1 MTELN
6 KISGAEYAVKKI
18 FSNDFDFVIPSYQ
31 RPYAWTTEEAG
42 ELFDDLLEFMESQS
56 EDEAY
61 FLGSIVLIKKDQE
74 PYAEVIDGQQ
84 RLTTLTILLAV
95 IAARLEGS
103 MKENFELYINEPGKP
118 AEDIEP
124 KPRLRL
130 RERDQEFFYLYIQQF
145 QFNELLQHDPV
156 SLTDSQKNI
165 RNNTEFFIEKIGKDL
180 EDDKRKIEAF
190 GKFIINRCFLVAVS
204 TPSMSSAY
212 RIFSVLND
220 RGLDLMPSDLL
231 KSEIIGHIPETKHE
245 QYTEKWEDWEDQLGR
260 ENFNT
265 LFSHIRM
272 LFFKSKARRTMLDE
286 MLAFLK
292 ISNIDGK
299 DFIDKYLIPYA
310 GAFQIISN
318 ASYESSGDATVT
330 NNYLKWLNQID
341 NSDWVPPAI
350 LYLTKYKNQPDKVER
365 FFEQLERLAACMFLC
380 RRDVNKRI
388 ERYSQLISAIEE
400 NKDVFGPHS
409 PLSLRAEEK
418 KEVQAVFA
426 GDVYLMTKRP
436 RTYLLLRLDSFM
448 SDQAAVYD
456 HKIITVEH
464 VLPQTVEIGSY
475 WSKKWPHSATR
486 DKWLHKLG
494 NLLLLSKSKN
504 SQAQNYDF
512 QTKKTKYFITRGG
525 VSTFA
530 ITSKVLEYDDWTPD
544 VVRKRQEELINLLIK
559 GWKLG

>member
-1 MTELN
+1 LN

-31 RPYAWTTEEAG
+31 RPYAWSTEEAG
-42 ELFDDLLEFMESQS
+42 ELFDDLLEFMESQGY
-56 EDEAY
+56 DEAY
-61 FLGSIVLIKKDQE
+61 FLGSIVLIKKENE

-95 IAARLEGS
+95 IASFLEGS

-130 RERDQEFFYLYIQQF
+130 RERDQAFFYQYIQQF
-145 QFNELLQHDPV
+145 RFDELLQQDPV

-165 RNNTEFFIEKIGKDL
+165 RNNTEFFIQKIQEDL
-180 EDDKRKIEAF
+180 KGDKKEIETF

-204 TPSMSSAY
+204 TPSMSSAH

-231 KSEIIGHIPETKHE
+231 KSEIIGHIPETKRE
-245 QYTEKWEDWEDQLGR
+245 LYNEKWEDWEDQLGR
-260 ENFNT
+260 EDFNT

-272 LFFKSKARRTMLDE
+272 LFLKTKARRTMLDE
-286 MLAFLK
+286 MLAYLKDSK
-292 ISNIDGK
+292 ISGT
-299 DFIDKYLIPYA
+299 DFIDKHLMPY
-310 GAFQIISN
+310 GEAFQVISN
-318 ASYESSGDATVT
+318 AAYESSGDATII
-330 NNYLKWLNQID
+330 NNYLRWLNQID

-350 LYLTKYKNQPDKVER
+350 LYLTNHKNEPDNVER

-380 RRDVNKRI
+380 RRDVNKRL
-388 ERYSQLISAIEE
+388 ERYSQLIFTIEE

-409 PLSLRAEEK
+409 PLSLREEEK
-418 KEVQAVFA
+418 KEVKAVFA
-426 GDVYLMTKRP
+426 RDVYLMTKRP

-448 SDQAAVYD
+448 ADQAAVYD
-456 HKIITVEH
+456 HKVITVEH
-464 VLPQTVEIGSY
+464 VLPQTIKTGTY
-475 WSKKWPHSATR
+475 WSKMWPNPGSR
-486 DKWLHKLG
+486 DKWVHKLG

-512 QTKKTKYFITRGG
+512 PKKKAKYFTTKSGI
-525 VSTFA
+525 SSFA
-530 ITSKVLEYDDWTPD
+530 LTSKVLEYDHWTLD
-544 VVRKRQEELINLLIK
+544 VVRRRQEELISILIK

>member
-1 MTELN
+1 LN

-31 RPYAWTTEEAG
+31 RPYAWSTEEAG
-42 ELFDDLLEFMESQS
+42 ELFDDLLVFMESQGD
-56 EDEAY
+56 DEAY
-61 FLGSIVLIKKDQE
+61 FLGSIVLIKRDE
-74 PYAEVIDGQQ
+74 DPYAEVIDGQQ

-95 IAARLEGS
+95 IASLLEGS

-130 RERDQEFFYLYIQQF
+130 RERDQAFFYQYIQQF
-145 QFNELLQHDPV
+145 RFDELLQQDPV

-165 RNNTEFFIEKIGKDL
+165 RNNTEFFIQKIQEDL
-180 EDDKRKIEAF
+180 KGDKKEIETF

-204 TPSMSSAY
+204 TPSMSSAH

-231 KSEIIGHIPETKHE
+231 KSEIIGHIPETKRE
-245 QYTEKWEDWEDQLGR
+245 LYNEKWEDWEDQLGR
-260 ENFNT
+260 EDFNT

-272 LFFKSKARRTMLDE
+272 LFLKTKARRTMLDE
-286 MLAFLK
+286 MLAYLKDSK
-292 ISNIDGK
+292 ISGT
-299 DFIDKYLIPYA
+299 DFIDKHLMPY
-310 GAFQIISN
+310 GEAFQVISN
-318 ASYESSGDATVT
+318 AAYESSGDATII
-330 NNYLKWLNQID
+330 NNYLRWLNQID

-350 LYLTKYKNQPDKVER
+350 LYLTNHKNEPDKVER

-388 ERYSQLISAIEE
+388 ERYSQLIFTIEE

-418 KEVQAVFA
+418 KEVQTVFA
-426 GDVYLMTKRP
+426 DDVYLMTKRP

-448 SDQAAVYD
+448 SDQAAVYN

-464 VLPQTVEIGSY
+464 VLPQTVNTGTY
-475 WSKKWPHSATR
+475 WSKMWPNPASR
-486 DKWLHKLG
+486 DKWVHKLG

-512 QTKKTKYFITRGG
+512 PTKKKKYFTTRGG

-530 ITSKVLEYDDWTPD
+530 ITSKVLEFDDWTLD
-544 VVRKRQEELINLLIK
+544 VVKRRQEELINVLKK